1 MVIENSWFE
10 KCFYSQIKKK
20 NGPGDKAF
28 FLKDYPISRKMLT
41 NDQNKGKKVK
51 SRKKRRLKFGIN
63 VLKTFKIVNNLV
75 A

>member
-1 MVIENSWFE
+1 MKIAGLKNAF
-10 KCFYSQIKKK
+10 IHRLKKK